1 LKKYSHK
8 QPGRSKGTDRRTQ
21 LPVTEATELMPF
33 LIASLPRQ
41 SRNNIKS
48 LLTRGQVSVDGQIVR
63 QYNHLLQPGQ
73 EVIVDRSPV
82 WGKVVAQGLKILY
95 EDSSLLVV
103 DKPAGLLTIAT
114 DSEKEN
120 TAYHHLMD
128 YVREKNPDNRIF
140 IVHRLDRDTSGV
152 IVFAKQE
159 EVKRR
164 FQEHWKEQIAE
175 RAYIAVVEGTVS
187 KGEDTVR
194 SWLLETKTKQIYS
207 SSKPGDGLEA
217 VTHYKVL
224 QTSSQFSLLEIH
236 LATGRKNQIRVHMHD
251 IGHPIV
257 GDKKYGSA
265 INPLRRLALHARVLA
280 FEHPVS
286 GQPMRFETEI
296 PPQFLALLK

>member
-1 LKKYSHK
+1 VKKTNRCKPGKLKHANRKI
-8 QPGRSKGTDRRTQ
+8 P
-21 LPVTEATELMPF
+21 LPVTEAAELMPF
-33 LIASLPRQ
+33 LVANLPRQ

-48 LLTRGQVSVDGQIVR
+48 LLTRGQVSIDGKIVR
-63 QYNHLLQPGQ
+63 QYNHPLQPGQ
-73 EVIVDRSPV
+73 EVVVDGSPV
-82 WGKVVAQGLKILY
+82 WGKVVSQGLKILY

-159 EVKRR
+159 EVKRL
-164 FQEHWKEQIAE
+164 FQDNWKDYMTE
-175 RAYIAVVEGTVS
+175 RAYVAVVEGRMD
-187 KGEDTVR
+187 KDGDTIR
-194 SWLLETKTKQIYS
+194 SWLLETKTKLIYS

-217 VTHYKVL
+217 VTNYKVL
-224 QTSSQFSLLEIH
+224 QTSSQYSLLEIH
-236 LATGRKNQIRVHMHD
+236 LSTGRKNQIRVHMHD

-257 GDKKYGSA
+257 GDRKYGSA

-296 PPQFLALLK
+296 PPQFLALFK

>member
-1 LKKYSHK
+1 MKKYSHK

>member
-1 LKKYSHK
+1 MKKYSHK
-8 QPGRSKGTDRRTQ
+8 QPGRPKGTDRRTQ
-21 LPVTEATELMPF
+21 LPVTEATELMSF

-48 LLTRGQVSVDGQIVR
+48 LLTRGQVSVDGQIIR
-63 QYNHLLQPGQ
+63 QYNHPLQPGQ
-73 EVIVDRSPV
+73 EVMVDSSPV

-120 TAYHHLMD
+120 TTYHHLMD

-164 FQEHWKEQIAE
+164 FQEHWKELIAE
-175 RAYIAVVEGTVS
+175 RAYIAVVDGPVS
-187 KGEDTVR
+187 NREDTVR
-194 SWLLETKTKQIYS
+194 SWLLETKTKHIYS

-224 QTSSQFSLLEIH
+224 QASSQYTLLEIH
-236 LATGRKNQIRVHMHD
+236 LATGRKNQIRVHMQD

-265 INPLRRLALHARVLA
+265 INPLHRLALHARVLA
-280 FEHPVS
+280 FAHPVS
-286 GQPMRFETEI
+286 NQPMRFETEI

>member
-1 LKKYSHK
+1 MKKYSHK
-8 QPGRSKGTDRRTQ
+8 RPGRPEGIDRRTQ
-21 LPVTEATELMPF
+21 LPVTEAAELMPF
-33 LIASLPRQ
+33 LIANLARQ

-63 QYNHLLQPGQ
+63 QYNHPLQPGQ
-73 EVIVDRSPV
+73 EVVVDGSPV

-164 FQEHWKEQIAE
+164 FQEHWKELITE
-175 RAYIAVVEGTVS
+175 RAYIAVVEGPVS
-187 KGEDTVR
+187 KREDTVR
-194 SWLLETKTKQIYS
+194 SWLLETKTKHIYS

-224 QTSSQFSLLEIH
+224 QASIQYSLLEIH
-236 LATGRKNQIRVHMHD
+236 LATGRKNQIRVHMQD

-257 GDKKYGSA
+257 GDKKYGST

-286 GQPMRFETEI
+286 NQSMRFETEI
-296 PPQFLALLK
+296 PPQFLALLR

>member
-1 LKKYSHK
+1 MKRVRYGHKNNYKYA
-8 QPGRSKGTDRRTQ
+8 DRKTR
-21 LPVTEATELMPF
+21 LPVTEGAELMPF
-33 LIASLPRQ
+33 LVANLPRQ

-48 LLTRGQVSVDGQIVR
+48 LLARGQVSVDDHIVR
-63 QYNHLLQPGQ
+63 QYNHPLQPGQ
-73 EVIVDRSPV
+73 EVVVDGSPV

-152 IVFAKQE
+152 IVLAKQE

-164 FQEHWKEQIAE
+164 FQEHWKELIAE
-175 RAYIAVVEGTVS
+175 RAYIAVVEGSVS
-187 KGEDTVR
+187 QREDTVR
-194 SWLLETKTKQIYS
+194 SWLLETKTKHIYS

-224 QTSSQFSLLEIH
+224 QTSSQYSLLEIH
-236 LATGRKNQIRVHMHD
+236 LSTGRKNQIRVHMHD

-296 PPQFLALLK
+296 PPQFLALFK